1 MEDSIKYSTVRED
14 LEESVS
20 LMSLDEDTP
29 ADSFILSLSSTF
41 TPVFKSSPAPCKGQV
56 RWRIVEEKTDD
67 SFSMNVGRSCYGCK
81 Y

>member
-1 MEDSIKYSTVRED
+1 MEDSTKYSTVGEN